1 MIRLGLGLVALL
13 MGAAAAGA
21 QDTKAGAEATAP
33 QAGDPAPKSTPL
45 PFKLGGNFALIDQN
59 GNPRTEVDPA
69 GHLQLLFFG
78 YASCQQICSAVFP
91 QMAEV
96 EQSLAARGIAVT
108 PVLITVDPA
117 RDTVANLAAAMP
129 HLGAS
134 FVGLTG
140 DNAALQ
146 NAYKAFG
153 VQSSL
158 VFDDPFYGPV
168 YAHGSFLYL
177 LDGRGQFLTLIPPIL
192 STDRVVDLIAGYAPA
207 G

>member
-1 MIRLGLGLVALL
+1 MIRLGIGVAALL

-33 QAGDPAPKSTPL
+33 HASDLSSEGTPL
-45 PFKLGGNFALIDQN
+45 PFKLGGNFALIDQH

-78 YASCQQICSAVFP
+78 YANCQQICSAVFP

-96 EQSLAARGIAVT
+96 EQSLAARGIALT

-129 HLGAS
+129 HLGAN

-140 DNAALQ
+140 DDAALQ
-146 NAYKAFG
+146 NAYKAFA